1 MTRSPGAVAATLVAY
16 LAVLVASGWATGTLL
31 VDVAGVDGAV
41 RVDQVAVG
49 YLVERRIPWL
59 TTTLGHA
66 TWLGT
71 AFVLLPFVGV
81 VGVAVRRRTT
91 SWAPLVQLG
100 VSLGGAIVVYDA
112 VKVLVARPR
121 PHVGQ
126 LVSTATGF
134 AFPSG
139 HATQIAAITVTIT
152 LLGTALPVSRSRRAL
167 AWGATAL
174 IVLVVGVSRI
184 YLGVH
189 WPTDVL
195 AGSALGALWAVL
207 TVRTLRPSMAH
218 RGSRK
223 VDTVQ
228 LRVAWGRNR
237 FTARPFPAPRR
248 SRRFPDGSL

>member
-1 MTRSPGAVAATLVAY
+1 MATTLVVY

-41 RVDQVAVG
+41 RIDRVAVD
-49 YLVERRIPWL
+49 YLVERRNPWL
-59 TTTLGHA
+59 TTTLRHV

-71 AFVLLPFVGV
+71 AFALLPFVAV
-81 VGVAVRRRTT
+81 VGVAVRRRTA
-91 SWAPLVQLG
+91 SWTTLAQLG

-112 VKVLVARPR
+112 VKVLVVRPR

-134 AFPSG
+134 SFPSG

-152 LLGTALPVSRSRRAL
+152 ILGTALSASRSRRAL

-174 IVLVVGVSRI
+174 IVLVVGASRI

-207 TVRTLRPSMAH
+207 TVRTLRPLNASL
-218 RGSRK
+218 S
-223 VDTVQ
+223 
-228 LRVAWGRNR
+228 NR
-237 FTARPFPAPRR
+237 
-248 SRRFPDGSL
+248 